1 MPSGSSAGR
10 WQRTHGGPRGMLR
23 LYVLYTLS
31 KKPATGY
38 DLMQDMS
45 SFTAGSWRPGS
56 GSIYPIFKELEA
68 KRLIKV
74 VSRGSRSK
82 QVYALTKQ
90 GEKALQ
96 EERVTFNEFATKWTK
111 IREMVMDMLT
121 PEVAVSL
128 IRETVT
134 NNRVTWERV
143 MESKSIKRDDKIFRL
158 NEYKLLIE
166 NELLWVEEALKTL
179 KSELPVR

>member
-1 MPSGSSAGR
+1 
-10 WQRTHGGPRGMLR
+10 MLR

-38 DLMQDMS
+38 DLMQELS

-56 GSIYPIFKELEA
+56 GSIYPIFRELEA

-82 QVYALTKQ
+82 QVYTITKLGVQ
-90 GEKALQ
+90 ALQ
-96 EERVTFNEFATKWTK
+96 EERTMFNEFATKWTK

-143 MESKSIKRDDKIFRL
+143 IESKSIPDDDKVFRL

-166 NELLWVEEALKTL
+166 NELRWVDGALAKL
-179 KSELPVR
+179 KS